1 MKIFI
6 GSDHNGFRL
15 KQKLMEYLA
24 RAGYDTVD
32 EGGLSL
38 NPEDDF
44 TEFAAR
50 VAMAVLGS
58 KAAESRGI
66 LICGS
71 GQGMCMAANRFKGI
85 RASLVWDRQE
95 ARLTRNDND
104 SNILCLPAHAIDAKD
119 VDIIV
124 ETWLHTPFAA
134 APRYI
139 RRNSQ
144 LDELH

>member
-6 GSDHNGFRL
+6 GSDHNGFQL
-15 KQKLMEYLA
+15 KTKLMEYLA
-24 RAGYDTVD
+24 RAGYEVQDKGDVKF
-32 EGGLSL
+32 

-44 TEFAAR
+44 PEYAVH

-58 KAAESRGI
+58 NDADARGI
-66 LICGS
+66 LVCGS

-104 SNILCLPAHAIDAKD
+104 SNILCLPARAIDPKD
-119 VDIIV
+119 VNIIV
-124 ETWLHTPFAA
+124 ETWLNTAFAA
-134 APRYI
+134 APRYV
-139 RRNSQ
+139 RRNQQ

>member
-6 GSDHNGFRL
+6 GSDHHGFQVKRSL
-15 KQKLMEYLA
+15 IDYLN
-24 RAGYDTVD
+24 RAGYEVEDKGD
-32 EGGLSL
+32 LKL
-38 NPEDDF
+38 NPDDDF
-44 TEFAAR
+44 PEFATH
-50 VAMAVLGS
+50 VSMAVLGS
-58 KAAESRGI
+58 NDPDPRGI

-104 SNILCLPAHAIDAKD
+104 SNVLCLPSRAIDSKD
-119 VDIIV
+119 VNIIV
-124 ETWLHTPFAA
+124 ETWLNAPFAA

-139 RRNSQ
+139 RRNKQ
-144 LDELH
+144 LDALL

>member
-6 GSDHNGFRL
+6 GSDHNGFQVKHSL
-15 KQKLMEYLA
+15 IEYLG
-24 RAGYDTVD
+24 RAGYEVEDKGD
-32 EGGLSL
+32 LKL
-38 NPEDDF
+38 NSEDDF
-44 TEFAAR
+44 PEFATH

-58 KAAESRGI
+58 NDADARGI
-66 LICGS
+66 LVCGS

-104 SNILCLPAHAIDAKD
+104 SNVLCLPAKAIDVND
-119 VDIIV
+119 INIIV
-124 ETWLHTPFAA
+124 ETWLNTPFAA

-139 RRNSQ
+139 RRNKQ
-144 LDELH
+144 LDELL